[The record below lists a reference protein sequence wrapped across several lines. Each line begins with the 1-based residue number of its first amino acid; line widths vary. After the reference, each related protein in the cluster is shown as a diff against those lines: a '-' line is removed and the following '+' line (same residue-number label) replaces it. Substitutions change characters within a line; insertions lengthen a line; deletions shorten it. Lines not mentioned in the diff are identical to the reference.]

1 MELAMG
7 HGKGA
12 ALVESAVGVARSTVS
27 ALENWL
33 APLIDL
39 ALRLWVASV
48 FFQSGLV
55 KIQSWETT
63 LLLFEYEYQTPLLP
77 PEPAAYLGTA
87 AELALPVFLVLG
99 LGGRLAA
106 AALFAVNIVAVISYP
121 GLSEIGLEHH
131 KYWGLMLLV
140 TLLHGP
146 GKISI
151 DHFLRRRFF

>member
-1 MELAMG
+1 MELAMS
-7 HGKGA
+7 HGKRA
-12 ALVESAVGVARSTVS
+12 ALVESVLAAAKTAVSV
-27 ALENWL
+27 LENWL
-33 APLIDL
+33 APVVDL
-39 ALRLWVASV
+39 AIRLWVASV

-77 PEPAAYLGTA
+77 PELAAYMGTA

-131 KYWGLMLLV
+131 KYWGLLLLV

-146 GKISI
+146 GKISV
-151 DHFLRRRFF
+151 DHFLRKRFF